1 MYYLVVVLKLIK
13 DIEDFCT
20 TYEIDFSTM
29 PLHLTDEINEFMSP
43 LWQGTTGKMNW
54 EITNTD
60 FLKLSFP
67 NEIDNTV
74 INKIV
79 SNLKFKLLNEESV
92 YLYFSGSEP
101 VIKINTNEF
110 FLNLFNFM
118 DEFCFLDFIY
128 FLDWEGYQKK
138 EKYMNII
145 ELRVFDYI
153 CGTI

>member
-1 MYYLVVVLKLIK
+1 MNLIK
-13 DIEDFCT
+13 DIEGFYRK
-20 TYEIDFSTM
+20 YEIDFSKM

-43 LWQGTTGKMNW
+43 LWKGTIGKMNW

-67 NEIDNTV
+67 NEINNTV

-128 FLDWEGYQKK
+128 FLSIDSSKK
-138 EKYMNII
+138 DIKLV
-145 ELRVFDYI
+145 ELRIFEYI
-153 CGTI
+153 CGNL

>member
-1 MYYLVVVLKLIK
+1 MSLLK
-13 DIEDFCT
+13 DIEDFCI

-145 ELRVFDYI
+145 ELRIFDYI

>member
-1 MYYLVVVLKLIK
+1 MNLIK
-13 DIEDFCT
+13 DIEVFCRK
-20 TYEIDFSTM
+20 YEIDFSIM
-29 PLHLTDEINEFMSP
+29 SLDLTDEINEFMSP
-43 LWQGTTGKMNW
+43 LWKGTTGKMNW

-67 NEIDNTV
+67 NEIDNSV
-74 INKIV
+74 INEIV

-101 VIKINTNEF
+101 VIKININKF

-128 FLDWEGYQKK
+128 FLSIDSSKK
-138 EKYMNII
+138 DIKLV
-145 ELRVFDYI
+145 ELRIFEYI
-153 CGTI
+153 CGNL

>member
-1 MYYLVVVLKLIK
+1 MSLLK

-20 TYEIDFSTM
+20 TYQIDFSTM
-29 PLHLTDEINEFMSP
+29 PLHLTDEINEFMGP

-128 FLDWEGYQKK
+128 FLSIDSIKK
-138 EKYMNII
+138 DINLV
-145 ELRVFDYI
+145 ELRIFEYI
-153 CGTI
+153 CGNI

>member
-1 MYYLVVVLKLIK
+1 MNLIK
-13 DIEDFCT
+13 DIEGFCRK
-20 TYEIDFSTM
+20 YEIDFSIM
-29 PLHLTDEINEFMSP
+29 SLDLTDEINEFMSP
-43 LWQGTTGKMNW
+43 LWQGTIGKMNW
-54 EITNTD
+54 EVTNTE

-101 VIKINTNEF
+101 VIEINTNKF

-128 FLDWEGYQKK
+128 FLSIDSSKK
-138 EKYMNII
+138 DIKLV
-145 ELRVFDYI
+145 ELRIFEYI
-153 CGTI
+153 CGNL

>member
-1 MYYLVVVLKLIK
+1 MNLIK
-13 DIEDFCT
+13 DIEEFCGK
-20 TYEIDFSTM
+20 YKIDFSIM
-29 PLHLTDEINEFMSP
+29 SLHLTDKINEFMST
-43 LWQGTTGKMNW
+43 LWQGKTGEMNW
-54 EITNTD
+54 EITNTE

-92 YLYFSGSEP
+92 YLYFSGFEA
-101 VIKINTNEF
+101 VIKINTNKF

-128 FLDWEGYQKK
+128 FLSIDSSKK
-138 EKYMNII
+138 DIKLV
-145 ELRVFDYI
+145 ELRIFEYI
-153 CGTI
+153 CGNL

>member
-1 MYYLVVVLKLIK
+1 MSLLK

-20 TYEIDFSTM
+20 TYEIYFSTM
-29 PLHLTDEINEFMSP
+29 PLHLTDEINDFMNP

-60 FLKLSFP
+60 FLKVNFP
-67 NEIDNTV
+67 NEIDNSV
-74 INKIV
+74 INKII

-101 VIKINTNEF
+101 VIKININEF

-128 FLDWEGYQKK
+128 FLSIDNTKK
-138 EKYMNII
+138 DINLV
-145 ELRVFDYI
+145 ELRIFEYI
-153 CGTI
+153 CGTV

>member
-1 MYYLVVVLKLIK
+1 MNLIK
-13 DIEDFCT
+13 DIEGFCRK
-20 TYEIDFSTM
+20 YEIDFSKM
-29 PLHLTDEINEFMSP
+29 PLHLTHEINEFMTP
-43 LWQGTTGKMNW
+43 LWKGTTGKMNW

-67 NEIDNTV
+67 NEIDNSV
-74 INKIV
+74 INEIV

-101 VIKINTNEF
+101 VIKININKF

-128 FLDWEGYQKK
+128 FLIIDSSKK
-138 EKYMNII
+138 DIKLV
-145 ELRVFDYI
+145 ELRIFEYI
-153 CGTI
+153 CGNL

>member
-1 MYYLVVVLKLIK
+1 MNLIK
-13 DIEDFCT
+13 DIEEFCRKC
-20 TYEIDFSTM
+20 EIDFSIM
-29 PLHLTDEINEFMSP
+29 PLHLTDEINKFMSP
-43 LWQGTTGKMNW
+43 LWQGITGKINW

-60 FLKLSFP
+60 FLKLNFP
-67 NEIDNTV
+67 NEIDNSV

-101 VIKINTNEF
+101 VININTNEF

-128 FLDWEGYQKK
+128 FLSIGSSKK
-138 EKYMNII
+138 DINLV
-145 ELRVFDYI
+145 ELRIFEYI

>member
-1 MYYLVVVLKLIK
+1 MNLIK

-20 TYEIDFSTM
+20 TYEIDFSTI

-60 FLKLSFP
+60 FLKLIFP
-67 NEIDNTV
+67 NEIDYTV

-110 FLNLFNFM
+110 FLNLFNF
-118 DEFCFLDFIY
+118 I
-128 FLDWEGYQKK
+128 
-138 EKYMNII
+138 
-145 ELRVFDYI
+145 
-153 CGTI
+153 

>member
-1 MYYLVVVLKLIK
+1 MNLIK
-13 DIEDFCT
+13 DIEEFGRK
-20 TYEIDFSTM
+20 YEIDFSTM

-43 LWQGTTGKMNW
+43 LWKGTTGKMNW

-60 FLKLSFP
+60 FLKLNFP

-128 FLDWEGYQKK
+128 FLSIDSTKK
-138 EKYMNII
+138 DINLV
-145 ELRVFDYI
+145 ELRIFEYI

>member
-1 MYYLVVVLKLIK
+1 MSLLK

-29 PLHLTDEINEFMSP
+29 PLDLTDEINEFMSP

-79 SNLKFKLLNEESV
+79 SNLKFKLLNEERV

-145 ELRVFDYI
+145 ELRIFDYI

>member
-1 MYYLVVVLKLIK
+1 MNLIK
-13 DIEDFCT
+13 DIEEFCRK
-20 TYEIDFSTM
+20 YEIDFSTM
-29 PLHLTDEINEFMSP
+29 PLYLTDEINEFMKP

-60 FLKLSFP
+60 FLKSSFP
-67 NEIDNTV
+67 NEITNTV

-128 FLDWEGYQKK
+128 FLDLEGYQKK
-138 EKYMNII
+138 KKYMNII
-145 ELRVFDYI
+145 ELRIFDYI

>member
-1 MYYLVVVLKLIK
+1 MSLLK

-20 TYEIDFSTM
+20 IYEIDFSTM

-43 LWQGTTGKMNW
+43 LWQGTTGEMNW

-67 NEIDNTV
+67 NEIDNSV

-128 FLDWEGYQKK
+128 FLSIGSSKK
-138 EKYMNII
+138 DINLV
-145 ELRVFDYI
+145 ELRIFEYI

>member
-1 MYYLVVVLKLIK
+1 MNLIK
-13 DIEDFCT
+13 DIEGFCRK
-20 TYEIDFSTM
+20 YEIDFSIM
-29 PLHLTDEINEFMSP
+29 SLDLTDEINEFMTP
-43 LWQGTTGKMNW
+43 LWKGTTGKMNW

-67 NEIDNTV
+67 NEIDNSV
-74 INKIV
+74 INEIV

-101 VIKINTNEF
+101 VIKININKF

-128 FLDWEGYQKK
+128 FLSIDSSKK
-138 EKYMNII
+138 DIKLV
-145 ELRVFDYI
+145 ELRIFEYI
-153 CGTI
+153 CGNL

>member
-1 MYYLVVVLKLIK
+1 MNLIK
-13 DIEDFCT
+13 DIEEFCRK
-20 TYEIDFSTM
+20 YEIDFSTM

-67 NEIDNTV
+67 NKIDNTV

-92 YLYFSGSEP
+92 YLYFSGSES
-101 VIKINTNEF
+101 VIKINANEF

-145 ELRVFDYI
+145 ELSIFDYI

>member
-1 MYYLVVVLKLIK
+1 MYYLVVVLNLIK
-13 DIEDFCT
+13 DIEEFCA
-20 TYEIDFSTM
+20 TYQIDFSTM

-43 LWQGTTGKMNW
+43 LWQGTTDKMNW

-118 DEFCFLDFIY
+118 DEFFFWILFT
-128 FLDWEGYQKK
+128 F
-138 EKYMNII
+138 
-145 ELRVFDYI
+145 
-153 CGTI
+153 

>member
-1 MYYLVVVLKLIK
+1 MNLIK
-13 DIEDFCT
+13 DIEGFYRK
-20 TYEIDFSTM
+20 YEIDFSKM

-43 LWQGTTGKMNW
+43 LWKGMTGKMNW

-67 NEIDNTV
+67 NKINNTV

-110 FLNLFNFM
+110 FLNSFNFM

-128 FLDWEGYQKK
+128 FLSIDSSKK
-138 EKYMNII
+138 DIKLV
-145 ELRVFDYI
+145 ELRIFEYI
-153 CGTI
+153 CGNL

>member
-1 MYYLVVVLKLIK
+1 MNLIK
-13 DIEDFCT
+13 DIEGFYRK
-20 TYEIDFSTM
+20 YEIDFSKM

-43 LWQGTTGKMNW
+43 LWKGTTGKMNW
-54 EITNTD
+54 EITSTD

-67 NEIDNTV
+67 NEINNTV
-74 INKIV
+74 INKIF

-128 FLDWEGYQKK
+128 FLSIDSSKK
-138 EKYMNII
+138 DIKLV
-145 ELRVFDYI
+145 ELRIFEYI
-153 CGTI
+153 CGIL

>member
-1 MYYLVVVLKLIK
+1 MSLLK

-29 PLHLTDEINEFMSP
+29 PLHFTDEINEFMSP

-67 NEIDNTV
+67 NEIDNSV

-128 FLDWEGYQKK
+128 FLSIDSSKK
-138 EKYMNII
+138 DINLV
-145 ELRVFDYI
+145 ELRIFEYI

>member
-1 MYYLVVVLKLIK
+1 MNLIK
-13 DIEDFCT
+13 DIEGFYRK
-20 TYEIDFSTM
+20 YEIDFSKM
-29 PLHLTDEINEFMSP
+29 PLYLTDEINEFMSP
-43 LWQGTTGKMNW
+43 LWKGTTGKMNW

-67 NEIDNTV
+67 NEINNTV

-128 FLDWEGYQKK
+128 FLSIDSSKK
-138 EKYMNII
+138 DIKLV
-145 ELRVFDYI
+145 ELRIFEYI
-153 CGTI
+153 CGNL

>member
-1 MYYLVVVLKLIK
+1 MNLIK
-13 DIEDFCT
+13 DIEGFCRKC
-20 TYEIDFSTM
+20 EIDFSIM
-29 PLHLTDEINEFMSP
+29 SLDLTDEINEFMSP
-43 LWQGTTGKMNW
+43 LWQGTIGKMNW
-54 EITNTD
+54 EVTNTE

-101 VIKINTNEF
+101 VIEINTNKF

-128 FLDWEGYQKK
+128 FLSIDSSKK
-138 EKYMNII
+138 DIKLV
-145 ELRVFDYI
+145 ELRIFEYI
-153 CGTI
+153 CGNL

>member
-1 MYYLVVVLKLIK
+1 
-13 DIEDFCT
+13 
-20 TYEIDFSTM
+20 
-29 PLHLTDEINEFMSP
+29 HLTDEINEFMSP

-54 EITNTD
+54 EIINTD

-79 SNLKFKLLNEESV
+79 SNLKFKLLSEESV
-92 YLYFSGSEP
+92 YLYFFGSEP

-128 FLDWEGYQKK
+128 FLDLEGYQKK
-138 EKYMNII
+138 KKYMNII
-145 ELRVFDYI
+145 ELRIFDYI

>member
-1 MYYLVVVLKLIK
+1 MNLIK
-13 DIEDFCT
+13 DVEGFYRK
-20 TYEIDFSTM
+20 YEIDFSKM

-43 LWQGTTGKMNW
+43 LWKGTTGKMNW

-67 NEIDNTV
+67 NEINNTV

-128 FLDWEGYQKK
+128 FLSIDSSKK
-138 EKYMNII
+138 DIKLV
-145 ELRVFDYI
+145 ELRIFEYI
-153 CGTI
+153 CGNL

>member
-1 MYYLVVVLKLIK
+1 MSLLK

-29 PLHLTDEINEFMSP
+29 PLHLTDEINEFVSP

-67 NEIDNTV
+67 NEIDNSV

-128 FLDWEGYQKK
+128 FLSIDSSKK
-138 EKYMNII
+138 DINLV
-145 ELRVFDYI
+145 ELRIFEYI

>member
-1 MYYLVVVLKLIK
+1 MNLIK

-20 TYEIDFSTM
+20 TYEIDFSTI

-79 SNLKFKLLNEESV
+79 SNLKFKLLSEESV
-92 YLYFSGSEP
+92 YLYFSRSEP

-128 FLDWEGYQKK
+128 FLDLEGYQKK
-138 EKYMNII
+138 KKYMNII
-145 ELRVFDYI
+145 ELRIFDYI

>member
-1 MYYLVVVLKLIK
+1 MEK
-13 DIEDFCT
+13 
-20 TYEIDFSTM
+20 YEIDFSTM
-29 PLHLTDEINEFMSP
+29 PLYLTDEINEFMKP

-54 EITNTD
+54 EIANTD
-60 FLKLSFP
+60 FLKSSFP
-67 NEIDNTV
+67 NEINNTV

-128 FLDWEGYQKK
+128 FLDLEGYQKK
-138 EKYMNII
+138 KKYMNII
-145 ELRVFDYI
+145 ELRIFDYI
-153 CGTI
+153 YGTI

>member
-1 MYYLVVVLKLIK
+1 M
-13 DIEDFCT
+13 
-20 TYEIDFSTM
+20 
-29 PLHLTDEINEFMSP
+29 
-43 LWQGTTGKMNW
+43 
-54 EITNTD
+54 
-60 FLKLSFP
+60 SFP
-67 NEIDNTV
+67 NEINNTV

-145 ELRVFDYI
+145 ELRIFDYI

>member
-1 MYYLVVVLKLIK
+1 MNLIK
-13 DIEDFCT
+13 DVADFCRK
-20 TYEIDFSTM
+20 YEIDFSTM

-60 FLKLSFP
+60 FLKLNFP

-128 FLDWEGYQKK
+128 FLSIDSTKK
-138 EKYMNII
+138 DINLV
-145 ELRVFDYI
+145 ELRIFEYI

>member
-1 MYYLVVVLKLIK
+1 MEK
-13 DIEDFCT
+13 
-20 TYEIDFSTM
+20 YEIDFSTM
-29 PLHLTDEINEFMSP
+29 PLYLTDEINEFMKP

-60 FLKLSFP
+60 FLKSSFP
-67 NEIDNTV
+67 NEITNTV

-128 FLDWEGYQKK
+128 FLDLEGYQKK
-138 EKYMNII
+138 KKYMNII
-145 ELRVFDYI
+145 ELRIFDYI

>member
-1 MYYLVVVLKLIK
+1 MNLIK
-13 DIEDFCT
+13 DIEEFCRK
-20 TYEIDFSTM
+20 YEIDFSTM

-145 ELRVFDYI
+145 ELRIFDYI